1 MHGNCTM
8 LGYISYHVGSLFWI
22 NVHPYLKF
30 MATLTLRR
38 AAATYSRGP
47 KGMKA
52 WQLLLD
58 WLTPAEWARLT
69 RAAVGVCRE
78 VQWVRTVARNTH
90 GNTRRCYNKLLSYS
104 NIPIFSMTPERYIS
118 LPFIV
123 GGVGGVILLVHHH
136 FSTTMMILPGAR
148 KRWRLTVILV
158 VFVKS
163 SSIMI
168 AICNL

>member
-1 MHGNCTM
+1 
-8 LGYISYHVGSLFWI
+8 
-22 NVHPYLKF
+22 
-30 MATLTLRR
+30 MATVTLRR

-52 WQLLLD
+52 RQLLLD

-90 GNTRRCYNKLLSYS
+90 GNIRRCYNKLLYYCK
-104 NIPIFSMTPERYIS
+104 ITIFSMTPERYISLPFRLFFLVGGAPCLFLIIACRILPHDPERYIS

-123 GGVGGVILLVHHH
+123 GGVGGVILLVHDH
-136 FSTTMMILPGAR
+136 FITTMMILPGAR
-148 KRWRLTVILV
+148 KRWRLTVIVV
-158 VFVKS
+158 VFF
-163 SSIMI
+163 
-168 AICNL
+168 